1 MEFEQLDES
10 GIVLHSLSA
19 YLWPLD
25 IIFTMMKT
33 TNFCCLIVHVSQHR
47 LLVPR
52 WTSSGLADSEHPKNP
67 CKYQYYNTVDLQLL
81 HINYLPQGNIW
92 EERETN
98 VIGCW
103 GVTLGVYFFSNPTET
118 PQVCEKLPPL
128 FQLCCKK
135 KNVKKSQELTG
146 THYNYK
152 VTYLMFTASC
162 TTKLTMRGKI
172 IHPVR
177 ER

>member
-1 MEFEQLDES
+1 M
-10 GIVLHSLSA
+10 
-19 YLWPLD
+19 
-25 IIFTMMKT
+25 
-33 TNFCCLIVHVSQHR
+33 TNVCCLIVHVFQHR

-67 CKYQYYNTVDLQLL
+67 CKYQCYNTVDLQLV
-81 HINYLPQGNIW
+81 HINYLPHRNIW

-103 GVTLGVYFFSNPTET
+103 GVNLGVYFISNHTET

-135 KNVKKSQELTG
+135 NLKIPRINWYTLQVQLQGYLLDVYGLVHHKTYHEGKDNSSSQ
-146 THYNYK
+146 
-152 VTYLMFTASC
+152 
-162 TTKLTMRGKI
+162 GKI

-177 ER
+177 LIHCLKSCHFMFDWRGVRIKK